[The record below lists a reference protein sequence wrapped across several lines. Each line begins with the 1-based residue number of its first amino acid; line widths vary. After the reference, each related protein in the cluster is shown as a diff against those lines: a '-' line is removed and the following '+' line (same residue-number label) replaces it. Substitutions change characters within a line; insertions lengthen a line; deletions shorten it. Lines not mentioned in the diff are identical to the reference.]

1 MSTGV
6 IIALI
11 VVAVVVVA
19 VLVAMWVRGPRGA
32 HSLKQRFGPEYDRAV
47 ARHGGDTKAAER
59 ERYEARWTAV
69 QERFVDSP
77 REAVVEAD
85 RLVAELAG
93 ARGYPDGA
101 QYDEQLAAL
110 SVHHAHHVNGY
121 RTVHGVAHS
130 RTAGTASGD
139 GSGPG
144 TEDMRTALIEA
155 RALFEDLL
163 GSGRDRAPAVRGSAD
178 TSRGKG
184 RSGRQPWA
192 VRRHQAH

>member
-1 MSTGV
+1 
-6 IIALI
+6 
-11 VVAVVVVA
+11 
-19 VLVAMWVRGPRGA
+19 
-32 HSLKQRFGPEYDRAV
+32 
-47 ARHGGDTKAAER
+47 
-59 ERYEARWTAV
+59 
-69 QERFVDSP
+69 
-77 REAVVEAD
+77 VEAD

-101 QYDEQLAAL
+101 QYEEQLAAL

-130 RTAGTASGD
+130 RTAGTATGD

-163 GSGRDRAPAVRGSAD
+163 GSGRDRAPAVRD
-178 TSRGKG
+178 TSRGKD
-184 RSGRQPWA
+184 RSGRQPFA